1 VAQTD
6 LNSAAAGRGRV
17 VIRVLAKSFGE
28 TRVLNGVDLTIE
40 DGEFLTVLG
49 PSGCGKSTL
58 MRIIA
63 GLEQQSGGTVEIGGR
78 NVDALRP
85 DERDI
90 AMVFQSYA
98 LYPHLSVADNLALP
112 LRMRRLTWNQRLP
125 GLRWLSGAVR
135 ATEGQIGRRVR
146 EVATQLQIEPL
157 LPRKP
162 AQLSGGQKQRVAVGR
177 AMVREPR
184 VFLMDEP
191 LSNLDAELRVHMRA
205 EIAQLHRRLGVTFI
219 YVTHDQAEAMTMS
232 DRVVVMMEGQP
243 LQVAPPGAIYSDPA
257 DLRVARFVGSPRIN
271 SLEGSATGRASIEVG
286 GIELPFDGQLAAGA
300 RVTVAF
306 RPAVTSAS
314 PDPKAR
320 GLAGTLTHRE
330 NLGSD
335 LFLHVRLDG
344 LEAPVIVRDDPATI
358 DAFPV
363 GGGVRIQIPAEHMLV
378 FDEAGKRL
386 RARAPL
392 RATAAQ

>member
-1 VAQTD
+1 
-6 LNSAAAGRGRV
+6 
-17 VIRVLAKSFGE
+17 
-28 TRVLNGVDLTIE
+28 
-40 DGEFLTVLG
+40 
-49 PSGCGKSTL
+49 
-58 MRIIA
+58 
-63 GLEQQSGGTVEIGGR
+63 
-78 NVDALRP
+78 
-85 DERDI
+85 
-90 AMVFQSYA
+90 
-98 LYPHLSVADNLALP
+98 
-112 LRMRRLTWNQRLP
+112 
-125 GLRWLSGAVR
+125 
-135 ATEGQIGRRVR
+135 
-146 EVATQLQIEPL
+146 
-157 LPRKP
+157 
-162 AQLSGGQKQRVAVGR
+162 
-177 AMVREPR
+177 
-184 VFLMDEP
+184 
-191 LSNLDAELRVHMRA
+191 
-205 EIAQLHRRLGVTFI
+205 
-219 YVTHDQAEAMTMS
+219 
-232 DRVVVMMEGQP
+232 MMEGQP

-271 SLEGSATGRASIEVG
+271 SLDGSATGRASIEVG